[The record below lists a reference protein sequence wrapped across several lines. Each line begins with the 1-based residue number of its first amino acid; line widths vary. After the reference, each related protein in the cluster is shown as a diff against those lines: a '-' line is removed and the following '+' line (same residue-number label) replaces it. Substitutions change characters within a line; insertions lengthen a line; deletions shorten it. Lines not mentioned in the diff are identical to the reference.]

1 MAELLGNVTPT
12 NADFIGKAITPLLSA
27 ELYPSVMDA
36 LSEQVNALKIDRVAT
51 SFKPRQV
58 TYEQATGK
66 VFVTGELTTQGP
78 NAKADGNRRAILRGR
93 RRRSIGSRRLA
104 QRHARTRRSH

>member
-1 MAELLGNVTPT
+1 
-12 NADFIGKAITPLLSA
+12 
-27 ELYPSVMDA
+27 MDA

-66 VFVTGELTTQGP
+66 VFVTGELTTQRP
-78 NAKADGNRRAILRGR
+78 NAKAETKNRTYEFLLAIYNHRPRLDSIDVYADSNPARPLNCMSHCDKLGTTTPRPARRCWMVGDDG
-93 RRRSIGSRRLA
+93 
-104 QRHARTRRSH
+104 QH